1 MGEGLARL
9 PGFVFPIS
17 VLYPTLVHLPNPPS
31 WEGKMVCEGLESIGG
46 GGCPEWTKVTQ
57 TSFPK

>member
-9 PGFVFPIS
+9 PGFVFPMIS

-31 WEGKMVCEGLESIGG
+31 WEGEMVCEGLE
-46 GGCPEWTKVTQ
+46 
-57 TSFPK
+57 